1 MKTLIK
7 KEFSLGWK
15 WYNYLFF
22 IFPVMILIP
31 NYPLFTGVM
40 YVFFF
45 VTTLFPSFLTNNDF
59 KFMTG
64 LPIRRKDIVASKH
77 FDILFGELGTL
88 FLAVVMLLI
97 KAFVIRPEKTPL
109 MDPNFAFLGMT
120 LLEYAVFNLI
130 FMSVYFTEL
139 KLPKSILCS
148 LTGFFLSI
156 ALLEVLIQVVPP
168 FRAVLDSLD
177 TSTILWRL
185 LVFFIGVAGFIVG
198 NIAAFRIACKRF
210 LRYNM

>member
-1 MKTLIK
+1 MT
-7 KEFSLGWK
+7 KEPFPTKEPFSTKEPLQDALTCGSLFQSAQGCGKDVKGELVRYAEALVQKHYLEKFSLRQLSDSLHVDK
-15 WYNYLFF
+15 SYLLRTFHER
-22 IFPVMILIP
+22 
-31 NYPLFTGVM
+31 T
-40 YVFFF
+40 
-45 VTTLFPSFLTNNDF
+45 
-59 KFMTG
+59 
-64 LPIRRKDIVASKH
+64 
-77 FDILFGELGTL
+77 
-88 FLAVVMLLI
+88 
-97 KAFVIRPEKTPL
+97 
-109 MDPNFAFLGMT
+109 GMT
-120 LLEYAVFNLI
+120 LLEYAVFDLI

-156 ALLEVLIQVVPP
+156 ALLEVLVQVVPP

-185 LVFFIGVAGFIVG
+185 LVFFIGVVGFIVG